1 MEHPYLAL
9 LRNTRPPMVE
19 KGVQIIIEGGPTMV
33 AENERQPMHKQQIE
47 IVDMTNKMKIDRERI
62 IQRLREQKALA
73 VQPKKIVERR
83 VSEVGIIAV
92 PSQSGVQP
100 IIKMPKS
107 IVIEDKP
114 EVLEEEEDATEVLMI
129 KKPQPKKK
137 ESDEPIVSKES
148 NKSIEGSQSA
158 PAGIDWGSSDN
169 ESAIQETKIDD
180 IAISSVI
187 VSEEEKEPPE
197 EEEKEPKDEPQEEKE
212 EPSALVK
219 GKTVTIKRP
228 RGTAKKQKDLEGV
241 EGSTIKLTA
250 TLVKNRLPTYEK
262 ISMRTSPFYMNNRRM
277 YIQKIRE
284 MFQPYSAEIE
294 KNSDQITCAT
304 NNNIDFTLLTHQKIV
319 RDYLNLY
326 TPYRGLLLYHG
337 LGSGKSCTSIA
348 IAEGMKT
355 AKNIILMTPAS
366 LKTNF
371 FSELKKCG
379 DHIYKKNQF
388 WEFIS
393 TVGNASNVKLL
404 SQALGLPLEKIENA
418 KGAWFVDAS
427 KPSNFATLN
436 TAEQEA
442 IDEQLDTMIRLKY
455 KDINYNG
462 LNKNILNS
470 LTDDGRINPFD
481 NKVVIIDEAHNFIS
495 RIVNKLKSKKP
506 TISTKLYDYLMKA
519 NNARVVLLSGTPI
532 INYPNEIAILYN
544 ILRGSIKTWSLPVV
558 ASANK
563 KVDRD
568 VILELFAKNNITAY
582 DYVNYSDNT
591 ITITRNPYGFVNK
604 SKGEPKAK
612 SGGSGTKKKRTS
624 STKDTKKI
632 RENLP
637 YKLKDGVISHI
648 EKPNVSDEDM
658 EQYNQDLET
667 DVREIHHG
675 GEGEFDNYTG
685 VKLDVTGNI
694 SDTDFIKSITKV
706 LNDNNIKVVEGS
718 VKLTHN
724 KALPDDK
731 DLFLN
736 TFVDLDSSV
745 LKNEGIFK
753 RRILGLTSYFRSAQE
768 KLLPSFEMDGDKTY
782 HLVKVPMSEHQFGEY
797 IKIRKEEIDR
807 EQKAKKHQMMNA
819 GKNDDVYK
827 ISSSYRIFS
836 RAACN
841 FTFPNGIP
849 RPKPE
854 GGEDELD
861 ADEDEDEE
869 ANEKKLL
876 SVDGTS
882 PKLVAEIDE
891 YADEEDAE
899 LLSEKLGEQTTYN
912 QRIQA
917 AMNAL
922 TNDKTNEIPNHYL
935 LKESLKELSP
945 KFLKILENLN
955 DPENRGLHL
964 LYSQFRTIEGIGI
977 LKLILEANGYAEFKI
992 KATAGAESW
1001 ELVENIAD
1009 AGKPRFVLYTGTE
1022 TAEEKEIIRNIYNS
1036 NWTDVPKSIVEK
1048 IQKISTN
1055 NHYGEVIKMMMI
1067 TSSGAEGINLRNT
1080 RYVHIVEPYWH
1091 SVRLEQV
1098 IGRARR
1104 ICSHQDLPEELR
1116 TLKVFIYITM
1126 FSEAQRKEHKNTAI
1140 MLKDSSRITP
1150 DYSVTTDESLY
1161 EIAEIKHNINQTIL
1175 KCVKETAIDCS
1186 IHKNSEN
1193 LVCYGSSM
1201 GKVKS
1206 NQFIS
1211 YPTLEETSGELEDLN
1226 VKAVKVKLTE
1236 LKDPVREGVSYAFD
1250 KKTREIYDLTKY
1262 KRGELVLVGKVVEV
1276 KIPGKAKLGFEI
1288 VLNKA

>member
-9 LRNTRPPMVE
+9 LRNTRPPIVE
-19 KGVQIIIEGGPTMV
+19 KGVQIIIECPNM
-33 AENERQPMHKQQIE
+33 AESEAVPIHRQQIE

-83 VSEVGIIAV
+83 VSEVGIVAV
-92 PSQSGVQP
+92 PMQNVVEP
-100 IIKMPKS
+100 IVKTQKT

-114 EVLEEEEDATEVLMI
+114 EKDVVEEEPAEEEDATEVLII
-129 KKPQPKKK
+129 KKPQPKK
-137 ESDEPIVSKES
+137 EEPE
-148 NKSIEGSQSA
+148 E
-158 PAGIDWGSSDN
+158 P
-169 ESAIQETKIDD
+169 
-180 IAISSVI
+180 
-187 VSEEEKEPPE
+187 EEK
-197 EEEKEPKDEPQEEKE
+197 EEKE
-212 EPSALVK
+212 EPEKEEEPEPQKEEPEEKDEKPEEPKQEEPPALVK
-219 GKTVTIKRP
+219 GKTVAIKRP

-241 EGSTIKLTA
+241 EGTNIKLTA
-250 TLVKNRLPTYEK
+250 TLVKNRLPAYEK

-393 TVGNASNVKLL
+393 TVGNASNAKLL

-418 KGAWFVDAS
+418 KGAWFVDSS

-436 TAEQEA
+436 TSDQEA
-442 IDEQLDTMIRLKY
+442 IDEQLDTMIRVKY

-558 ASANK
+558 ASSNK

-604 SKGEPKAK
+604 SKGETKAK
-612 SGGSGTKKKRTS
+612 SGGKSKRETKKVRTAKGSKGTKKYRQQLHEEEDAS
-624 STKDTKKI
+624 L
-632 RENLP
+632 LP
-637 YKLKDGVISHI
+637 VKLKDGMII
-648 EKPNVSDEDM
+648 QIQKPNVSEEDM
-658 EQYNQDLET
+658 EQYNNDLET
-667 DVREIHHG
+667 QIRHIHKGGQQGGQKSVHENIIHG
-675 GEGEFDNYTG
+675 GEGEFENYTG
-685 VKLDVTGNI
+685 VKLDATGNI

-731 DLFLN
+731 DVFLN

-854 GGEDELD
+854 GGEDELE
-861 ADEDEDEE
+861 ADNEDEE

-882 PKLVAEIDE
+882 PKLVTEVDE

-899 LLSEKLGEQTTYN
+899 LLSQSVGEQTTYN

-955 DPENRGLHL
+955 DPDNRGLHL

-1001 ELVENIAD
+1001 ELVENIED

-1036 NWTDVPKSIVEK
+1036 AWTDVPKSIVEK
-1048 IQKISTN
+1048 IQKISSN
-1055 NHYGEVIKMMMI
+1055 NHYGEVIKLMMI

-1126 FSEAQRKEHKNTAI
+1126 FSEAQRKEHKNSAI

-1211 YPTLEETSGELEDLN
+1211 YPTLEETSGELEEAN

-1236 LKDPVREGVSYAFD
+1236 LKDPIREGVSYAFD

-1276 KIPGKAKLGFEI
+1276 KIPGKAKMGFEI

>member
-1 MEHPYLAL
+1 MDHPYLAL
-9 LRNTRPPMVE
+9 LRNTRPPIVE
-19 KGVQIIIEGGPTMV
+19 QGVQIMIEG
-33 AENERQPMHKQQIE
+33 AESEAAAPINRQQIE

-73 VQPKKIVERR
+73 VQPKKMVERR
-83 VSEVGIIAV
+83 VSEVGIVAV
-92 PSQSGVQP
+92 PMQNVVEP
-100 IIKMPKS
+100 IIKTQKT
-107 IVIEDKP
+107 IVITDKT
-114 EVLEEEEDATEVLMI
+114 EVHEEEEEEEDATEVLII
-129 KKPQPKKK
+129 KKPEPKK
-137 ESDEPIVSKES
+137 EEPEL
-148 NKSIEGSQSA
+148 
-158 PAGIDWGSSDN
+158 
-169 ESAIQETKIDD
+169 
-180 IAISSVI
+180 
-187 VSEEEKEPPE
+187 
-197 EEEKEPKDEPQEEKE
+197 EEKE
-212 EPSALVK
+212 EREEPEPQKEEPEPEEKDEEPEEQPPALVK
-219 GKTVTIKRP
+219 GKTVAIKRP

-241 EGSTIKLTA
+241 QGSTIKLTA
-250 TLVKNRLPTYEK
+250 TLVKNRLPAYEK

-304 NNNIDFTLLTHQKIV
+304 NTNIDFTLLTHQKIV

-393 TVGNASNVKLL
+393 TVGNASNAKLL
-404 SQALGLPLEKIENA
+404 SQALGLPLEKIEMA
-418 KGAWFVDAS
+418 KGAWLVDVS

-436 TAEQEA
+436 TADQEA

-604 SKGEPKAK
+604 SKGESKAK
-612 SGGSGTKKKRTS
+612 IGGKTKKKRS
-624 STKDTKKI
+624 SSAKGTKKV
-632 RENLP
+632 RNDLP

-648 EKPNVSDEDM
+648 EKPNVSEEDM
-658 EQYNQDLET
+658 EEYNQDLET
-667 DVREIHHG
+667 QIRDIHKGGQQYGGQKSVHENIIHG
-675 GEGEFDNYTG
+675 GEGEFENYTG

-854 GGEDELD
+854 GGEDELE
-861 ADEDEDEE
+861 ADDEDEE

-955 DPENRGLHL
+955 DPDNRGLHL

-992 KATAGAESW
+992 KASAGAESW
-1001 ELVENIAD
+1001 ELVENIED

-1048 IQKISTN
+1048 IQKISSN
-1055 NHYGEVIKMMMI
+1055 NHYGEVIKLMMI

-1126 FSEAQRKEHKNTAI
+1126 FSEAQRKEHKNSAI

-1211 YPTLEETSGELEDLN
+1211 YPTLEETSGELEEAN

-1236 LKDPVREGVSYAFD
+1236 LKDPVRQGVSYAFD

-1276 KIPGKAKLGFEI
+1276 KIPGKAKMGFEI

>member
-1 MEHPYLAL
+1 MDHPYLAL
-9 LRNTRPPMVE
+9 LRNTRPPIVE
-19 KGVQIIIEGGPTMV
+19 QGVQIMIEC
-33 AENERQPMHKQQIE
+33 AESEAPAPINRQQIE

-62 IQRLREQKALA
+62 IQRLREQKALV
-73 VQPKKIVERR
+73 VQPKKIVERHI
-83 VSEVGIIAV
+83 SEVGIVAV
-92 PSQSGVQP
+92 PAQNVVEP
-100 IIKMPKS
+100 IVKTNNI
-107 IVIEDKP
+107 IVIQDKVEP
-114 EVLEEEEDATEVLMI
+114 VEEEEEEDDATEVLII
-129 KKPQPKKK
+129 KKPQPKK
-137 ESDEPIVSKES
+137 EEPV
-148 NKSIEGSQSA
+148 
-158 PAGIDWGSSDN
+158 
-169 ESAIQETKIDD
+169 
-180 IAISSVI
+180 
-187 VSEEEKEPPE
+187 E
-197 EEEKEPKDEPQEEKE
+197 EEEPQTEPEEKAEKEEPQTEPEEKE
-212 EPSALVK
+212 EEEPPALVK
-219 GKTVTIKRP
+219 EKTVAIKRP

-241 EGSTIKLTA
+241 EGTNSKLTA
-250 TLVKNRLPTYEK
+250 TLVKNRLPAYEK

-355 AKNIILMTPAS
+355 TKNIILMTPAS

-393 TVGNASNVKLL
+393 TVGNASNAKLL
-404 SQALGLPLEKIENA
+404 SQALGLPLEKIEMT
-418 KGAWFVDAS
+418 KGAWLVDVS

-436 TAEQEA
+436 TADQEA

-604 SKGEPKAK
+604 SKSETKAK
-612 SGGSGTKKKRTS
+612 SGGKSKRETKKVKTTKGSKGTKKYRQQLHEEEDAS
-624 STKDTKKI
+624 L
-632 RENLP
+632 LP
-637 YKLKDGVISHI
+637 VKLKDGMII
-648 EKPNVSDEDM
+648 QIQKPNVSEEDM
-658 EQYNQDLET
+658 EQYNKDLET
-667 DVREIHHG
+667 QIRDIHKGGAIHG
-675 GEGEFDNYTG
+675 GEGEFENYTG

-854 GGEDELD
+854 GGEDELE
-861 ADEDEDEE
+861 ADDEDEE

-882 PKLVAEIDE
+882 PKLVAEVDE

-955 DPENRGLHL
+955 DPDNRGLHL

-1001 ELVENIAD
+1001 ELVENIED

-1048 IQKISTN
+1048 IQKISSN

-1126 FSEAQRKEHKNTAI
+1126 FSEAQRKEHKNSAI

-1211 YPTLEETSGELEDLN
+1211 YPTLEETSGELEEAN

-1236 LKDPVREGVSYAFD
+1236 LKDPMKPGVSYAFD

-1276 KIPGKAKLGFEI
+1276 KIPGKAKMGFEI
-1288 VLNKA
+1288 VLNK